1 MKRSGKEKAR
11 FDCAWWLV
19 PKTQVLFFSALR
31 QSDFQLSQ
39 ADVCNKDDPLVIN
52 ISAYLQVL
60 RALIMHKFSLSF
72 FGLIYWPIIQH

>member
-1 MKRSGKEKAR
+1 MKRSGKEKTR

-19 PKTQVLFFSALR
+19 PKTQVLFLSALR

-52 ISAYLQVL
+52 ISA
-60 RALIMHKFSLSF
+60 
-72 FGLIYWPIIQH
+72 

>member
-19 PKTQVLFFSALR
+19 PKTQVLFFSALSLIR

-52 ISAYLQVL
+52 ISACLQVL
-60 RALIMHKFSLSF
+60 RALIMHNAQIL
-72 FGLIYWPIIQH
+72 Y